1 VRSLFATIFAV
12 TASTALPAI
21 ATSVNHPSIFSP
33 NNPNSTYVSVLPV
46 SPTVVQEV
54 RNTESNTFAQRSL
67 HLAKQIPTD
76 AIGLLVVNL
85 EGGSWQTI
93 QTFHGNPTSQF
104 GALDKLLGFLGKASQ
119 ISLAKDV
126 QPWLGTELA
135 ITVLNHPD
143 QKAEAIFAGI
153 SVIKDQQK
161 FDAFIQKLQGLN
173 FPKASETIY
182 QNVKIWEWQLQEE
195 DDSEMNSAQVS
206 ASNTI
211 QSQNLK
217 HSKLAHNHKPTKE
230 PQMDHDHHEEPND
243 DLPKFPSFG
252 FKRLA
257 IAKLPSGVAVIASDR
272 QAIQKMIDLA
282 IANTPNPEASQPP
295 QPLPSL
301 GDNSLFLRSL
311 NNPLWNRSLIA
322 GYGNFK
328 SIGQFW
334 ELLAADLPETTE
346 IPGFSRDEYI
356 QGLRYT
362 VSQYS
367 SFDLFAW
374 STPKGIHSQSN
385 SYFSSVRSPQPQSN
399 EPRDRLL
406 SFLPLNVYG
415 AITSRNLNRQWQWFV
430 EESKSQPT
438 YKIFVEGLRML
449 APLIVSS
456 GLDLDIE
463 KDIISWI
470 DGEYALVAFPSDR
483 SPFKEIGVDLTIGA
497 LIRTSKPEVA
507 NATLNKLTKYFS
519 NLGKDFLQ
527 VKKRQVGTTLLTS
540 FEFPDQREQGKT
552 QSIFAYGWRDR
563 QTLLLTLGANTASAF
578 IPIPKPALAESEDFR
593 DAIAEMPQP
602 NFGYFYLNA
611 KAIAKQ
617 VASTFFLTGLIP
629 VPNEPIDDPQQ
640 LPKNELPE
648 PVQKIINK
656 LGGAVFV
663 YSETSDRVQSDF
675 FLGIKP

>member
-1 VRSLFATIFAV
+1 VRSLFATIFAI
-12 TASTALPAI
+12 TASTTLPAI
-21 ATSVNHPSIFSP
+21 ATVNHPSKFSVV
-33 NNPNSTYVSVLPV
+33 NPNSTSVSGLPI
-46 SPTVVQEV
+46 SQATVQESKHEAL
-54 RNTESNTFAQRSL
+54 TTFAQRSL

-76 AIGLLVVNL
+76 AVGLLVVNV
-85 EGGSWQTI
+85 EGSSWQTI
-93 QTFHGNPTSQF
+93 QRFHGNSSSQL
-104 GALDKLLGFLGKASQ
+104 GAMDKFLSFLGKASQ
-119 ISLAKDV
+119 ISFTKDI

-135 ITVLNHPD
+135 IAVLNHPD
-143 QKAEAIFAGI
+143 QKAEIIFVGM
-153 SVIKDQQK
+153 SVIRDQPQ
-161 FDAFIQKLQGLN
+161 FDAFIKKLKGLN
-173 FPKASETIY
+173 LPKASETRY

-195 DDSEMNSAQVS
+195 DDSEMNSSQVS

-211 QSQNLK
+211 QSRNLK
-217 HSKLAHNHKPTKE
+217 HSNLSHNHKPAKE
-230 PQMDHDHHEEPND
+230 PQMEQEPND

-272 QAIQKMIDLA
+272 RAIQSMIDLV
-282 IANTPNPEASQPP
+282 IANTPNLDASQPP

-301 GDNSLFLRSL
+301 ADNDLFLRSL

-322 GYGNFK
+322 GYGNFQ

-356 QGLRYT
+356 QSLRYT
-362 VSQYS
+362 ISQYS
-367 SFDLFAW
+367 SFDLFTW
-374 STPKGIHSQSN
+374 STPKGIRSQSN
-385 SYFSSVRSPQPQSN
+385 SYFSAVRSPQPQSK

-415 AITSRNLNRQWQWFV
+415 AITSRNFNRQWQWFV

-449 APLIVSS
+449 TPLIVGS

-463 KDIISWI
+463 KDVISWI

-483 SPFKEIGVDLTIGA
+483 APFKEIGVDLTIGA
-497 LIRTSKPEVA
+497 LIRTSKPDVA
-507 NATLNKLTKYFS
+507 QATLNKLTKYFS
-519 NLGKDFLQ
+519 NLDKDFLQ

-540 FEFPDQREQGKT
+540 LEFPDQREQGKT

-563 QTLLLTLGANTASAF
+563 QTLLLTLGASTASAF

-617 VASTFFLTGLIP
+617 MASAFFLTGLIP
-629 VPNEPIDDPQQ
+629 LPDEPIDSPQQ
-640 LPKNELPE
+640 VPKMELPE
-648 PVQKIINK
+648 PVQKVINK
-656 LGGAVFV
+656 LGGAIFV
-663 YSETSDRVQSDF
+663 YSETSDRLQSDF

>member
-21 ATSVNHPSIFSP
+21 ATSINHPSTFSP
-33 NNPNSTYVSVLPV
+33 IKPNSTYVSVLPV
-46 SPTVVQEV
+46 QQTAIQEAQ
-54 RNTESNTFAQRSL
+54 NAEPYTFAQRSL
-67 HLAKQIPTD
+67 NLAKQIPTD
-76 AIGLLVVNL
+76 AIGLLVVDV
-85 EGGSWQTI
+85 ERGSWQTI
-93 QTFHGNPTSQF
+93 QRFHGNSTSQL
-104 GALDKLLGFLGKASQ
+104 GAMDKLLGFLGKASQ
-119 ISLAKDV
+119 ISFAKDV

-135 ITVLNHPD
+135 IAFLNHPE
-143 QKAEAIFAGI
+143 QKAEIIFAGM
-153 SVIKDQQK
+153 SVIKDQQQ
-161 FDAFIQKLQGLN
+161 FDAFIKKLKALN
-173 FPKASETIY
+173 FPKATETLY
-182 QNVKIWEWQLQEE
+182 QNVRIWEWQLQEE
-195 DDSEMNSAQVS
+195 EDSKMNSSQ
-206 ASNTI
+206 ASTSNGI
-211 QSQNLK
+211 QSLNLK
-217 HSKLAHNHKPTKE
+217 HSKPSNNHKPTKE
-230 PQMDHDHHEEPND
+230 PQDDLDKPEEPNN

-282 IANTPNPEASQPP
+282 IVNTPNPDASQP
-295 QPLPSL
+295 QQLLPSL
-301 GDNSLFLRSL
+301 ADNDLFLRSL
-311 NNPLWNRSLIA
+311 HNPLWNRSLIA

-356 QGLRYT
+356 QSLRYT
-362 VSQYS
+362 MSQYS
-367 SFDLFAW
+367 SFDLFTW
-374 STPKGIHSQSN
+374 STPKGIRSQSN
-385 SYFSSVRSPQPQSN
+385 SYFSSVRSPQPPST
-399 EPRDRLL
+399 ETRDRLL

-415 AITSRNLNRQWQWFV
+415 VITSRNLNRQWQWLV
-430 EESKSQPT
+430 EESKSQPS

-449 APLIVSS
+449 APLIFGS
-456 GLDLDIE
+456 GFDLDIE
-463 KDIISWI
+463 KDVISWI

-483 SPFKEIGVDLTIGA
+483 APFKEIGIDMTIGA

-519 NLGKDFLQ
+519 NLDKDFLQ
-527 VKKRQVGTTLLTS
+527 VKKRQVGATLLTS
-540 FEFPDQREQGKT
+540 LEFPDQREQGKT

-617 VASTFFLTGLIP
+617 VASAFFLTGLIP
-629 VPNEPIDDPQQ
+629 LPNEPIDDPKQV
-640 LPKNELPE
+640 PKIELPE
-648 PVQKIINK
+648 PVQKVINR

-663 YSETSDRVQSDF
+663 YSETSDRIQSDF